1 MLKILMKQYQLLID
15 KRERTLLRYLN
26 YSKAFIEYKNDMDDN
41 YKIIEQH
48 NPNEKG
54 KVLIVFDVM
63 IADIVIKTLIQQ

>member
-41 YKIIEQH
+41 YKIIE
-48 NPNEKG
+48 
-54 KVLIVFDVM
+54 
-63 IADIVIKTLIQQ
+63 